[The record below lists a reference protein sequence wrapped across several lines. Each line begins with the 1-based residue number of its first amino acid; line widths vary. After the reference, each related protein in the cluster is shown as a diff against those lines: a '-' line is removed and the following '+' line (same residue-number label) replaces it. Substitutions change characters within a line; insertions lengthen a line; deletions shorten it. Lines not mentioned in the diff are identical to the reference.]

1 MGSYRKHW
9 LALIAVLIVTFSLL
23 GYYGREVYRQAPPI
37 PDRVATAGG
46 EVLYT
51 QESIL
56 DGQTVIA
63 THPRSFDR
71 RRQIERIAQGMGHG
85 VSLHGIEDKTIGQ
98 QEEDRKQDAHPAHAE
113 PARHIPGR
121 AAAKLSAA
129 IAFFIQL
136 SKGTFSKAAG
146 HAEQGG
152 NPHPEYGA
160 GPTGGDRQRH
170 PGKIA
175 AADPGGKAG
184 TERLKGR

>member
-1 MGSYRKHW
+1 
-9 LALIAVLIVTFSLL
+9 
-23 GYYGREVYRQAPPI
+23 
-37 PDRVATAGG
+37 
-46 EVLYT
+46 
-51 QESIL
+51 
-56 DGQTVIA
+56 
-63 THPRSFDR
+63 
-71 RRQIERIAQGMGHG
+71 MGHG

-98 QEEDRKQDAHPAHAE
+98 QEEDRKQDAHPTHAE
-113 PARHIPGR
+113 PARHVPCR
-121 AAAKLSAA
+121 ATAKLSAA

>member
-1 MGSYRKHW
+1 MTAAPLW
-9 LALIAVLIVTFSLL
+9 LIQNVRLADRDGLWQIAIDK
-23 GYYGREVYRQAPPI
+23 GRFGEIDRQQN
-37 PDRVATAGG
+37 DN
-46 EVLYT
+46 
-51 QESIL
+51 
-56 DGQTVIA
+56 GQHA
-63 THPRSFDR
+63 AADR

-98 QEEDRKQDAHPAHAE
+98 QEEDRKQDAHPTHAE
-113 PARHIPGR
+113 PARHVPGR

-160 GPTGGDRQRH
+160 GPTGGDRSRT
-170 PGKIA
+170 GFTRAYFIA
-175 AADPGGKAG
+175 DNESAATDRPAMPQAIV
-184 TERLKGR
+184 R